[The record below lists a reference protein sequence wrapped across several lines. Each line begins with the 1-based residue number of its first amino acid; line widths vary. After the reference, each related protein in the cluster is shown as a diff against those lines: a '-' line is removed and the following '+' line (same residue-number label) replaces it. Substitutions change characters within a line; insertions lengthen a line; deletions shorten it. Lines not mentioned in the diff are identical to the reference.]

1 MNPSNSQ
8 YLLPFETGMDALV
21 KKWFDHGYCYCL
33 ERGGY
38 VVYDDKQK
46 FVCDMKT
53 IRAFVSRNLAGQYA
67 IPVNE
72 NKFQAQVVASLI
84 KLPLVVDTTG
94 VYRPDVPSKYIQNG
108 DGRSLINTCKTYIP
122 QTPESPDDIQLIQA
136 WLNVM
141 EHLFPNQQERKRVIQ
156 FIAHALQKPME
167 KPSFALLIT
176 GAQGN
181 GKSSMIKDA
190 LNIVL
195 GKTYCTTFNNVSQ
208 LSTSIGAQRWGNR
221 LYCFVDDFADQTERT
236 SEKLKSVITQMD
248 TVVKKLYVDEQ
259 EIDVITRFVFISNE
273 HQPIP
278 FYDGHDRRY
287 YAPAYA
293 PARDVADIVDPFLQA
308 LKNDPRTRD
317 ALFRYLMA
325 YDISDFNPH
334 VPEETD
340 NHRQMVRNSTNDVVE
355 QLGAIMAVENP
366 TFINRNWY
374 THKLAEYFD
383 VPGENQL
390 LKQWKQVTAYL
401 TKQCGWVRVRVRVN
415 TKFPRRRDQ
424 ITGLISPQSDID
436 QWKQW
441 FEALSEDMQAKW
453 LIPISDY

>member
-1 MNPSNSQ
+1 MKQSNSQ
-8 YLLPFETGMDALV
+8 PLMPFVIGMDALV
-21 KKWFDHGYCYCL
+21 KSWCNHGYCYCL

-38 VVYDDKQK
+38 VIYDDKQK
-46 FVCDMKT
+46 FVCDIKT
-53 IRAFVSRNLAGQYA
+53 IRALVSRNLSGQYA

-72 NKFQAQVVASLI
+72 NKFQQQVVDALM

-94 VYRPDVPSKYIQNG
+94 VYRPDVPDKYIPNG
-108 DGRSLINTCKTYIP
+108 DGRSLINTCKVYVP
-122 QTPESPDDIQLIQA
+122 QTMESPDDIQLIQA

-141 EHLFPNQQERKRVIQ
+141 EHLFPNKQERKRVIQ

-221 LYCFVDDFADQTERT
+221 LYCFVDDFADQTEKT

-259 EIDVITRFVFISNE
+259 EIDVITRFIFISNE

-278 FYDGHDRRY
+278 FYDNSDRRY

-293 PARDVADIVDPFLQA
+293 PKRDASSVVDPFIRT
-308 LKNDPRTRD
+308 LKTNQRTRD
-317 ALFRYLMA
+317 ALYRYLMA

-340 NHRQMVRNSTNDVVE
+340 NHKRMVSNSNGEVIE
-355 QLGAIMAVENP
+355 QFQTIMSIEKP
-366 TFINRNWY
+366 MFINRNWY
-374 THKLAEYFD
+374 EHKIDEHYGIQFNA
-383 VPGENQL
+383 VQL
-390 LKQWKQVTAYL
+390 EKTWKQINAYMRSRTDWEKVKIHTHCGRTGEQMRGWAEPNFNMTAWLGAFRNLSLPAQDIWLLPLTAY
-401 TKQCGWVRVRVRVN
+401 
-415 TKFPRRRDQ
+415 
-424 ITGLISPQSDID
+424 
-436 QWKQW
+436 
-441 FEALSEDMQAKW
+441 
-453 LIPISDY
+453 

>member
-1 MNPSNSQ
+1 M
-8 YLLPFETGMDALV
+8 
-21 KKWFDHGYCYCL
+21 
-33 ERGGY
+33 
-38 VVYDDKQK
+38 
-46 FVCDMKT
+46 
-53 IRAFVSRNLAGQYA
+53 
-67 IPVNE
+67 
-72 NKFQAQVVASLI
+72 
-84 KLPLVVDTTG
+84 
-94 VYRPDVPSKYIQNG
+94 
-108 DGRSLINTCKTYIP
+108 
-122 QTPESPDDIQLIQA
+122 
-136 WLNVM
+136 
-141 EHLFPNQQERKRVIQ
+141 
-156 FIAHALQKPME
+156 
-167 KPSFALLIT
+167 
-176 GAQGN
+176 
-181 GKSSMIKDA
+181 
-190 LNIVL
+190 
-195 GKTYCTTFNNVSQ
+195 
-208 LSTSIGAQRWGNR
+208 
-221 LYCFVDDFADQTERT
+221 DDFADQTERT

-293 PARDVADIVDPFLQA
+293 PARDVADIVYPFLQA

-355 QLGAIMAVENP
+355 QLGAIMAAENP

-390 LKQWKQVTAYL
+390 LKQWKQVTAHL
-401 TKQCGWVRVRVRVN
+401 TKQCGWVRV
-415 TKFPRRRDQ
+415 
-424 ITGLISPQSDID
+424 
-436 QWKQW
+436 
-441 FEALSEDMQAKW
+441 
-453 LIPISDY
+453 